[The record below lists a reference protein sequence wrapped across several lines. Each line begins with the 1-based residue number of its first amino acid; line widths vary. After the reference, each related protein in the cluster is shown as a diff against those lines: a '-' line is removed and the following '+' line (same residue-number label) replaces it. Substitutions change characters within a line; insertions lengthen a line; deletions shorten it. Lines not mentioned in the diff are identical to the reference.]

1 MTNIM
6 GDMDE
11 VNGSLVVVV
20 EVSVNVVLLIE
31 GVTKVEVTVVV
42 VVLFVVDV

>member
-1 MTNIM
+1 M

-20 EVSVNVVLLIE
+20 EVSVNVVLLIDVLTE
-31 GVTKVEVTVVV
+31 VEVT
-42 VVLFVVDV
+42 